1 MTLEEIRHALEHA
14 LLHNGEMHRELYEY
28 ELEEHV
34 DYWKASM
41 WRDRDEFL
49 FVVDVR
55 TAESLRMLTSFG
67 PLALAVAICWFARA
81 MSPKAMSS

>member
-14 LLHNGEMHRELYEY
+14 LLHEGEMHRELYEY

-34 DYWKASM
+34 DSWKASM

-55 TAESLRMLTSFG
+55 MNRD
-67 PLALAVAICWFARA
+67 V
-81 MSPKAMSS
+81 PK